1 MRVLSLDE
9 TMISSV
15 LKFGNQKNYYYICF
29 RKIKY
34 YGNSKRQ

>member
-1 MRVLSLDE
+1 MDLRIEIHKSYNLNLE
-9 TMISSV
+9 I
-15 LKFGNQKNYYYICF
+15 KNYYYLCF

>member
-1 MRVLSLDE
+1 MDPRIEIHKSYNLNLE
-9 TMISSV
+9 I
-15 LKFGNQKNYYYICF
+15 KKNYYYICI